1 MMAPMVA
8 LLIVIMASSLIQSVA
23 STLYLEKESWHQE
36 KDQKADLLPLL
47 GLSLM
52 MKVLG
57 KGVTRAGKGYNNMDH
72 LTKRF

>member
-1 MMAPMVA
+1 MAPMVA
-8 LLIVIMASSLIQSVA
+8 SLIVIMASSLIQSVA
-23 STLYLEKESWHQE
+23 SALYL
-36 KDQKADLLPLL
+36 DQKVDLLPLL

-57 KGVTRAGKGYNNMDH
+57 KGVTRVGKGYNNMDH